1 MSTALLCLATAIYCE
16 ARGENLMGQRAVAQV
31 VINRVE
37 DPRWPDT
44 VCSVVWEPKQF
55 SFTHDGK
62 SEKMYEAEA
71 RETAMQVAEEALQGN
86 GLNITSTHYH
96 SNKVMPYWKTHYK
109 LDGRVDNHYFY
120 TNETPYK

>member
-1 MSTALLCLATAIYCE
+1 MTPLLCLALAIYFE
-16 ARGENLMGQRAVAQV
+16 ARGENLMGQKAVAQV

-37 DPRWPDT
+37 DARYPDT
-44 VCSVVWEPKQF
+44 VCGVVWEPKQF

-62 SEKMYEAEA
+62 PEKMYEVEA

-120 TNETPYK
+120 TNQTPYR